1 MQKIIQ
7 WIEGLPLWLRA
18 GAVGFIIG
26 AIICTGIYVYRTRAD
41 LRALGERQA
50 AITADIAELIEQ
62 SADSAAKLDSL
73 GEGIARVS
81 SEVSGVASSIRQL
94 DGAVKNIAGSV
105 GAVVARIGR
114 IEERQSAFD
123 AKLDGFTDDFA
134 GLAGQI
140 SSLGGSLSAI
150 GVGLQS
156 ASDSLS
162 GANIDI
168 DAAAI
173 ILQGLPKISP
183 KPENEKPN
191 P

>member
-7 WIEGLPLWLRA
+7 WIEGLPVWFRA
-18 GAVGFIIG
+18 GIVGFAIG
-26 AIICTGIYVYRTRAD
+26 AIVCAGIVGYNTRND
-41 LRALGERQA
+41 LRVIRERQDKVDA
-50 AITADIAELIEQ
+50 NIAELIRQ
-62 SADSAAKLDSL
+62 SKDSTAKLDSL
-73 GEGIARVS
+73 GESIARVS
-81 SEVSGVASSIRQL
+81 GEVSGVASAIRQL
-94 DGAVKNIAGSV
+94 DGSVKNVAGSV
-105 GAVVARIGR
+105 GTIVARIGR

-123 AKLDGFTDDFA
+123 AKLNNFTSDFA
-134 GLAGQI
+134 GLADQI
-140 SSLGGSLSAI
+140 SSLGDSLGSI

>member
-1 MQKIIQ
+1 MQKIIA
-7 WIEGLPLWLRA
+7 WIKGLPLWLRA

-26 AIICTGIYVYRTRAD
+26 AIVCTGIVGYNTRND
-41 LRALGERQA
+41 LRALRERQEA
-50 AITADIAELIEQ
+50 VDANIAEFIRQ
-62 SADSAAKLDSL
+62 SNDSTAKLDSL
-73 GEGIARVS
+73 GKSIARVS
-81 SEVSGVASSIRQL
+81 SEVSNTTSAIRQL
-94 DGAVKNIAGSV
+94 DGSVKNVAGSV
-105 GAVVARIGR
+105 GTIVARIGR

-123 AKLDGFTDDFA
+123 AKLNNFTSDFA
-134 GLAGQI
+134 GLADQI
-140 SSLGGSLSAI
+140 SSLGDSLGSI